1 MTNVNRVSIRFY
13 NHTEHAAL
21 REAVSLFSS
30 HYELL
35 TDDAEP
41 KAKTAYLATLY
52 QIAAPYQDRQAS
64 IELGLSQ
71 PLPLQV
77 LRGQEEG
84 EEVRVRSKI
93 FLDQKP
99 VWQRERRIPGSE
111 ARRELKRQAYLALE
125 ELTGIHWPWGSLT
138 GIRPTQVA
146 LEVLEQFQGDL
157 ELAQA
162 ELVNFYRLSALKAR
176 KALLC
181 ARKEAELLN
190 RLPEEDYLVY
200 VGVPFCPSRCAYCSF
215 ITQSALGQADRLHD
229 YALALCQEIR
239 STFSSFPT
247 KVSCLYFGGGTPT
260 SLSEEDLALVLDT
273 LSQELPVGPDLEICV
288 EAGRADTLNDA
299 KLRLLADFGTQRL
312 CINPQTMQDK
322 TLERIGRRHTVQ
334 DVLTAVES
342 ARRQGFDNINMDFI
356 LGLPGE
362 SAEEFGANVC
372 KAIDLGVESITL
384 HSLAFKRSA
393 YLESLAASDSRPDLL
408 LPDQELAHALQ
419 KAEELL
425 EAKAYQ
431 AYYLYRQK
439 QVRGGLENTGYAL
452 AGKECLYNVGM
463 MSDRRSVIGL
473 GSGASSKRFHKGR
486 LLRLYNSKDLG
497 DYQSRIQEI
506 SEKKRA
512 FFQEG

>member
-1 MTNVNRVSIRFY
+1 MVKITFF

-21 REAVSLFSS
+21 REAVSLFSRQ
-30 HYELL
+30 YQVLPA
-35 TDDAEP
+35 DD
-41 KAKTAYLATLY
+41 KTAVKREEAGYLADLY
-52 QIAAPYQDRQAS
+52 CLADSYKQLTPS
-64 IELGLSQ
+64 LELGLSQ
-71 PLPLQV
+71 ALSLEV
-77 LRGQEEG
+77 LRGHKAG
-84 EEVRVRSKI
+84 ETVTVWSRIRLK
-93 FLDQKP
+93 DQI
-99 VWQRERRIPGSE
+99 VWQQECQVLGSE
-111 ARRELKRQAYLALE
+111 ARRELKRQAYLGLE
-125 ELTGIHWPWGSLT
+125 ELTGIHWPWGALT

-146 LEVLEQFQGDL
+146 LEVWEQSGGDL
-157 ELAQA
+157 DTALE
-162 ELVNFYRLSALKAR
+162 ELVGFQRLTPEKAR
-176 KALLC
+176 KALFC
-181 ARKEAELLN
+181 AKREAELLS
-190 RLPEEDYLVY
+190 RLPEDEYLVY

-239 STFSSFPT
+239 STFRSFPG

-260 SLSEEDLALVLDT
+260 SLSEQDLALVLET
-273 LSQELPVGPDLEICV
+273 LRRDLPLKDDAEICV
-288 EAGRADTLNDA
+288 EAGRADTLNST

-322 TLERIGRRHTVQ
+322 TLERIGRRHTVA
-334 DVLTAVES
+334 DVLRAMEE

-362 SAEEFGANVC
+362 SGEEFVHNLHQAIGLGA
-372 KAIDLGVESITL
+372 ESITL

-393 YLESLAASDSRPDLL
+393 YLEDMVRSESGPDLL
-408 LPDQELAHALQ
+408 LPDPELSQALQ
-419 KAEELL
+419 TAEELL
-425 EAKAYQ
+425 EDRGYE

-452 AGKECLYNVGM
+452 KGKECLYNVGM

-473 GSGASSKRFHKGR
+473 GSGASSKRFHHGR

-497 DYQSRIQEI
+497 DYQRRIEEI

-512 FFQEG
+512 FFQED